1 MLVRSVLQSVSIVS
15 LLFTLAGCATTPS
28 DSFDETAYDE
38 ATQDESTTRNVD
50 PLEGLNRVTF
60 KANDALDRWVAK
72 PLAIGYKAVA
82 PQFVEVGVSNFFD
95 NLGELSS
102 AVNNLLQGKPA
113 AAGRD
118 TARFTLNTFAGLAG
132 LFDVA
137 TPAGLEKN
145 HHEDFGQT
153 LQVWGVPKGPYI
165 VLPILGPSTLTDALG
180 RPVDYFM
187 TPTSYIE
194 HDETL
199 LGVTVVDLIDTRAS
213 LLGADDLV
221 SGDRYLFFREAYL
234 QNREFVVK
242 DGEIE
247 DDFGGDL
254 DDF

>member
-1 MLVRSVLQSVSIVS
+1 MSIRSTLQSAGLAS
-15 LLFTLAGCATTPS
+15 LLFTLVGCATVPS
-28 DSFDETAYDE
+28 DPYDDTAQGTET
-38 ATQDESTTRNVD
+38 SRNVD

-72 PLAIGYKAVA
+72 PLAIGYKAIA
-82 PQFVEVGVSNFFD
+82 PQFVEVGIGNFFD

-113 AAGRD
+113 AAGYD

-132 LFDVA
+132 FFDVA
-137 TPAGLEKN
+137 TSAGLEKSTS
-145 HHEDFGQT
+145 EDFGQT
-153 LQVWGVPKGPYI
+153 LQVWGVPKGPYL
-165 VLPILGPSTLTDALG
+165 VLPLLGPSTLTDAIG

-187 TPTSYIE
+187 TPTSYIN
-194 HDETL
+194 DDATL
-199 LGVTVVDLIDTRAS
+199 IGLTVVDLIDTRAG
-213 LLGADDLV
+213 LLGADGIV

-234 QNREFVVK
+234 QNREFMVK

-254 DDF
+254 EDF